1 MRTRIFKSGNSQAV
15 RIPAEMAFA
24 DGQTELEITRSG
36 DVLIIRPAQIA
47 GSLREAMEILRLLP
61 KPEPIGPIERI
72 EVPERSWDK

>member
-1 MRTRIFKSGNSQAV
+1 MRTKIFKSGNSQAV